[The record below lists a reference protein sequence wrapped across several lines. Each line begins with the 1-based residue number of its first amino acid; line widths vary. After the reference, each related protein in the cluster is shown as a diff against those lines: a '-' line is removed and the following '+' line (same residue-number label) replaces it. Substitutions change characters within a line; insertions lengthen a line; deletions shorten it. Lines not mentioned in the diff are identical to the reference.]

1 MKYETVIGL
10 EIHIQLSTRT
20 KMFCSCP
27 VPPEDAIPNTYVCP
41 VCLGMPG
48 TLPVPNE
55 EAVNYALMLAAALG
69 CRVNRKSIFA
79 RKNYFYPDLPK
90 GYQITQDE
98 IPIAEEGKLTIET
111 PDGGR
116 KDIRIRRIHLEEDAG
131 KSFHTM
137 GFENY
142 TLVDFNR
149 CGVPLIEIVS
159 YPDISSPEE
168 AAAYV
173 RAMRQLVTYLGIC
186 AGDMEKGNLR
196 VDANVSVRPAGQTQ
210 LGKRTEIKN
219 LNSFRFLQKALEY
232 EVNRHIQI
240 LESGGEVV
248 TETLLWNE
256 REEKTYAMRTKEESS
271 DYRYFPEPDLL
282 PLIVSEEQIERA
294 KSMVGELPAERIA
307 RFEREYSLEHDVA
320 VQLCARKDISDY
332 ADEVLTSVEDKKGA
346 ANWILTELARILNER
361 NWKISQFPVP
371 PENLADLLKKLEK
384 GKISRPI
391 AKDLFRKMVDTKKT
405 AEDLIKEMGIQVIS
419 DRASL
424 ESVVDQVIAENPD
437 AVEKFKKGKTNI
449 VGFFVGQ
456 VMKKTRGQ
464 ADPKVVN
471 QIVLEKLKTS

>member
-1 MKYETVIGL
+1 
-10 EIHIQLSTRT
+10 
-20 KMFCSCP
+20 
-27 VPPEDAIPNTYVCP
+27 
-41 VCLGMPG
+41 
-48 TLPVPNE
+48 
-55 EAVNYALMLAAALG
+55 
-69 CRVNRKSIFA
+69 
-79 RKNYFYPDLPK
+79 
-90 GYQITQDE
+90 
-98 IPIAEEGKLTIET
+98 
-111 PDGGR
+111 
-116 KDIRIRRIHLEEDAG
+116 
-131 KSFHTM
+131 
-137 GFENY
+137 
-142 TLVDFNR
+142 
-149 CGVPLIEIVS
+149 
-159 YPDISSPEE
+159 
-168 AAAYV
+168 
-173 RAMRQLVTYLGIC
+173 
-186 AGDMEKGNLR
+186 
-196 VDANVSVRPAGQTQ
+196 GQTQ

-371 PENLADLLKKLEK
+371 PENLADLLKKLEQ

-471 QIVLEKLKTS
+471 QIVLDKLKTS